1 MGKLKGKVAIVSGA
15 GGGLGSYIAL
25 RLAEEGASLMLTD
38 INGSSLEETAARCE
52 RAGFSVLTKTA
63 DLSEP
68 KQVKLLVE
76 DTIKKFNTIDILV
89 NLAIAIRTPH
99 SFLEHELDTLDESY
113 RTGLIS
119 TWLMMK
125 ESYPYLKQG
134 GGKIINFGSGAG
146 YDGLEGYAAYA
157 AIKEGIRALSRV
169 VAREWGKDNINVNV
183 INPGALTDGIRAHLD
198 ALPEDQRDPQLLGFK
213 PTAIGRYG
221 DPYEDIAPVVAFL
234 ASEDARHITGQTFFV
249 DGGSI
254 INA

>member
-1 MGKLKGKVAIVSGA
+1 MGKLEGRVAIITGA

-25 RLAEEGASLMLTD
+25 RLAEEGAILMLTD
-38 INGSSLEETAARCE
+38 FNSKSLKETAARCE
-52 RAGFSVLTKTA
+52 HAGFSVTAKTA
-63 DLSEP
+63 DLSDP
-68 KQVKLLVE
+68 KQIKSLVQ
-76 DTIKKFNTIDILV
+76 DTIGEFHTIDILV

-113 RTGLIS
+113 RTGLVS

-146 YDGLEGYAAYA
+146 YYGLEGYAAYA

-183 INPGALTDGIRAHLD
+183 INPGALTDGIHAHLD
-198 ALPEDQRDPQLLGFK
+198 SLPEDQRDPQLLGFM

-221 DPYEDIAPVVAFL
+221 EAYKDIAPVVAFL

-249 DGGSI
+249 DGGAI